1 MGQPARI
8 NQAMSQPALALLLA
22 AWSSQPQPNLAKLCA
37 ACGPN
42 DWQTLGRLANY
53 HEVEG
58 LLWFGLRQ
66 QALPPALAEHWRER
80 YYLAALRNDLRLE
93 EFQRIQQLL
102 KAESIEV
109 ALLKGMAFAPTI
121 YRSLGQRQMGD
132 IDLLIRRDELQRACA
147 VLFAAGYGL
156 SEYTINTWPQQRRSG
171 GEVRLQ
177 TASGATLELHW
188 WLFAGHWSRWA
199 GLHAYPAWQIQHA
212 EYQAL
217 ALPVLEP
224 ISQLLHTAHH
234 LVIGNQFG
242 AGIGRMLTDIDRLIA
257 TYDFDWQQVW
267 HEAQHWRLAH
277 VLWGVLRLAEQWFNS
292 AIEWHWQPQTWR
304 KLALETLLPSQKLLG
319 GADPRLRAWWRYAIL
334 ASAWG

>member
-1 MGQPARI
+1 MS
-8 NQAMSQPALALLLA
+8 SQPALALLVA
-22 AWSSQPQPNLAKLCA
+22 AWASQPTANLAELAA

-42 DWQTLGRLANY
+42 DWQAIAQLADY

-58 LLWFGLRQ
+58 LLWSALRHQ
-66 QALPPALAEHWRER
+66 SLPPALAEHWRER
-80 YYLAALRNDLRLE
+80 YYITALRNDMRLE

-102 KAESIEV
+102 RAESIEV

-132 IDLLIRRDELQRACA
+132 IDLLIQRADLQRACA

-156 SEYTINTWPQQRRSG
+156 SPYTLATWQQQRRSG

-199 GLHAYPAWQIQHA
+199 GLHEYPAWQIQQA
-212 EYQAL
+212 NYQTF

-234 LVIGNQFG
+234 LVIGNQYG
-242 AGIGRMLTDIDRLIA
+242 AGIGRMLADIDRLIA
-257 TYDFDWQQVW
+257 IYNFDWHKVW
-267 HEAQHWRLAH
+267 HEAQRWGLAH
-277 VLWGVLRLAEQWFNS
+277 GVWGVLRLAEQWFAS
-292 AIEWHWQPQTWR
+292 PIEWHWQPSVWR
-304 KLALETLLPSQKLLG
+304 KTMLETCLPSHKLLN
-319 GADPRLRAWWRYAIL
+319 GADPRLQPWWRYAIL